1 MIPEQRQQELLRRL
15 RDAGVLSTRE
25 LTDALGVSHM
35 TVRRDIAA
43 LEAAGEATAVQGGV
57 RLPERAKEPPRER
70 AARSSMEVPSKNAIA
85 RRAATFVEDDMV
97 VFLDAGT
104 TCEAVVA
111 NLTGRT
117 GVTVVTNDFHTVE
130 SLASHREVDVIHTGG
145 AVDRTHSSATG
156 PLAAATVRRLGID
169 LYLMSTG
176 TWDIKHGVTVPDA
189 DAAILKTAALEA
201 AARTVLLADST
212 KFGAFTRHRVV
223 PLDALDLVLTDAR
236 LATEDQDA
244 LQAAGVRLELARPP
258 E

>member
-1 MIPEQRQQELLRRL
+1 M
-15 RDAGVLSTRE
+15 
-25 LTDALGVSHM
+25 
-35 TVRRDIAA
+35 
-43 LEAAGEATAVQGGV
+43 
-57 RLPERAKEPPRER
+57 
-70 AARSSMEVPSKNAIA
+70 
-85 RRAATFVEDDMV
+85 
-97 VFLDAGT
+97 
-104 TCEAVVA
+104 
-111 NLTGRT
+111 
-117 GVTVVTNDFHTVE
+117 
-130 SLASHREVDVIHTGG
+130 
-145 AVDRTHSSATG
+145 DRTRSSATG